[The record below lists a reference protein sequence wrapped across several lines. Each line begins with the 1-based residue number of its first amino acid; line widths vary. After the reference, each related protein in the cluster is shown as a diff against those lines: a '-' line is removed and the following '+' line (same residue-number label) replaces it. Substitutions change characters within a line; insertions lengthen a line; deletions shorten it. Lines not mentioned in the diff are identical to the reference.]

1 MQDTLSHVV
10 KSVSL
15 WANSA
20 RETGATEEQLH
31 AANIWTLRAVFSTL
45 TNVNFSEERIAA
57 YIQEGLVIK
66 KDLEK
71 LAVSSTIRPVGPVAE
86 TALLGKSLQ
95 DFEEF
100 GHTVSIPK
108 RMAAMGDEDC
118 FSLSEI
124 ATYGARGTFCMV
136 HPDGCKSWFVTL
148 Y

>member
-20 RETGATEEQLH
+20 RESGATEEQLH

-45 TNVNFSEERIAA
+45 TNVNFSEERIAE
-57 YIQEGLVIK
+57 YIQEGMIIK
-66 KDLEK
+66 KDLEEISAASK
-71 LAVSSTIRPVGPVAE
+71 PAGLVAE

-95 DFEEF
+95 ELEEF
-100 GHTVSIPK
+100 GHTVNIPK

-118 FSLSEI
+118 FSLNEI
-124 ATYGARGTFCMV
+124 ATYGARGKFDLLPL
-136 HPDGCKSWFVTL
+136 HDFES
-148 Y
+148 